1 MSGKPLIEVSIVS
14 TDGESVTKTTFD
26 FDMVMGV
33 SPFTHKLRGTDGK
46 FQQVMGSML
55 MLRNNREI
63 FVTQTYDELTEQWI
77 KLTHPCVNV
86 PDGSDA
92 PHHVCDHGFAARTCG
107 LCNHGSTFGSG
118 R

>member
-1 MSGKPLIEVSIVS
+1 MTKPIIQLTCVNNEGVF
-14 TDGESVTKTTFD
+14 TKMTLD
-26 FDMVMGV
+26 FDVVMGC
-33 SPFTHKLRGTDGK
+33 SPHQLKLRQEKGPPVMHSGTIIMLKNGK
-46 FQQVMGSML
+46 EMAVM
-55 MLRNNREI
+55 EA
-63 FVTQTYDELTEQWI
+63 YDSVCDQWI

-86 PDGSDA
+86 PEGSDA